1 MKSMFTVTGQVLK
14 TYHQE
19 GRTDKETG
27 EVEPESVKVQLLGE
41 MPVKGGDSKADLVSL
56 TIENE
61 KTWAPFVGK
70 NIRVALGFFAPNK
83 GNIVLFIPKG
93 AIPELVS

>member
-14 TYHQE
+14 TYKQE
-19 GRTDKETG
+19 GRIDKETG
-27 EVEPESVKVQLLGE
+27 AIEPDTYKVQLLGE
-41 MPVKGGDSKADLVSL
+41 IPVKGGDSKADLVSL

-61 KTWAPFVGK
+61 KTYTSFVGK
-70 NIRVALGFFAPNK
+70 QIRVAVGFFSPSK
-83 GNIVLFIPKG
+83 GNTILFIPKG